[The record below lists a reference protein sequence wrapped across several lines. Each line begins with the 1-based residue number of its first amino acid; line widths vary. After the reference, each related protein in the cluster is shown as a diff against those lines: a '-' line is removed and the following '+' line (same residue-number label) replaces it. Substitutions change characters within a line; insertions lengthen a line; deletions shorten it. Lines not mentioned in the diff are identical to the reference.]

1 MAKKFDPNRLRLLK
15 LLLTW
20 EGRISNARLRE
31 LFDLSSIRA
40 SQWIREIRDQAPEWV
55 RPNSIERTFD
65 ATAAFYMEDSGVIE
79 GNLEHYLSI
88 VGLPNTM
95 NAKGN
100 CVVAAFPDIT
110 TPNPRIFSV
119 LSMAARIGRMVEI
132 TYRSMSEPK
141 PHKRSI
147 SPHSIVHA
155 GRRWHVR
162 AYCSEKEQFR
172 DYALGRVVDAK
183 LLDKPSEK
191 LMNDDEAWMAEVR
204 VRLTAHPDLSPEQ
217 ESVIRFEYFKNTA
230 ARVVVCRG
238 ALVNYFI
245 QDVRAAVDIKK
256 QCPPEY
262 QLAVSN
268 IKEVKPWL
276 FPR

>member
-31 LFDLSSIRA
+31 LFALSSIRA

-55 RPNSIERTFD
+55 RLNSIKRTFD
-65 ATAAFYMEDSGVIE
+65 ATAAFYMEESGVIE

-88 VGLPNTM
+88 VGLPNAM
-95 NAKGN
+95 NANGN
-100 CVVAAFPDIT
+100 CVVAAFPDIII
-110 TPNPRIFSV
+110 PNPRIFSV

-172 DYALGRVVDAK
+172 DYALGRIVDAK
-183 LLDKPSEK
+183 LLDIPSEK

-230 ARVVVCRG
+230 ARVVICRG

-245 QDVRAAVDIKK
+245 QDVRAAIDIKK

-262 QLAVSN
+262 QLAISN

>member
-31 LFDLSSIRA
+31 LFELSSIRA

-55 RPNSIERTFD
+55 RLNSIERTFD
-65 ATAAFYMEDSGVIE
+65 ATAAFYMEKSGVIE
-79 GNLEHYLSI
+79 GDLEHYLSI
-88 VGLPNTM
+88 VGLPNAI
-95 NAKGN
+95 NANGN
-100 CVVAAFPDIT
+100 SVVAAFPDIII
-110 TPNPRIFSV
+110 PNPRIFSV

-132 TYRSMSEPK
+132 TYRSMSEPQ

-191 LMNDDEAWMAEVR
+191 VMNDDEAWMAEVR

-245 QDVRAAVDIKK
+245 QDVRAAIDIKK

-262 QLAVSN
+262 QLAISN

>member
-31 LFDLSSIRA
+31 LFELSSIRA

-55 RPNSIERTFD
+55 RLNSIERTFD
-65 ATAAFYMEDSGVIE
+65 ATAAFYMEKSGVIE
-79 GNLEHYLSI
+79 GDLEHYLSI
-88 VGLPNTM
+88 VGLPNAM
-95 NAKGN
+95 NANGN
-100 CVVAAFPDIT
+100 SVVAAFPDIII
-110 TPNPRIFSV
+110 PNPRIFSV

-132 TYRSMSEPK
+132 TYRSMSEPQ

-245 QDVRAAVDIKK
+245 QDVRAAIDIKK

-262 QLAVSN
+262 QLAISN

>member
-40 SQWIREIRDQAPEWV
+40 SQWIREIRDKAPEWV
-55 RPNSIERTFD
+55 RLNSIERTFD
-65 ATAAFYMEDSGVIE
+65 ATAPFYMEKSGVIE
-79 GNLEHYLSI
+79 GDLEHYLSI
-88 VGLPNTM
+88 VGLPNAM
-95 NAKGN
+95 NANGN
-100 CVVAAFPDIT
+100 WVVAAFPDIT

-155 GRRWHVR
+155 GRRWHIR
-162 AYCSEKEQFR
+162 AYCSEKKQFR

-245 QDVRAAVDIKK
+245 QDVRAAIDIKK

-262 QLAVSN
+262 QLAISN

>member
-20 EGRISNARLRE
+20 EGRISNARLRK

-55 RPNSIERTFD
+55 RLNSIERTFD
-65 ATAAFYMEDSGVIE
+65 VTAAFYMEKSGVIE
-79 GNLEHYLSI
+79 GDLEHYLSI
-88 VGLPNTM
+88 VGLPNAM
-95 NAKGN
+95 NANGN
-100 CVVAAFPDIT
+100 CVVAAFPDIII
-110 TPNPRIFSV
+110 PNPRIFSV

-132 TYRSMSEPK
+132 TYRSMSEPQ

-183 LLDKPSEK
+183 LLNSPSEK
-191 LMNDDEAWMAEVR
+191 LMNNDEAWMAEVR

-245 QDVRAAVDIKK
+245 QDVRAAIDIKK

-262 QLAVSN
+262 QLAISN

-276 FPR
+276 FLR

>member
-20 EGRISNARLRE
+20 EGRLSNARLRE

-55 RPNSIERTFD
+55 RLNSIERTFD
-65 ATAAFYMEDSGVIE
+65 ATAAFYMEESGVIE
-79 GNLEHYLSI
+79 GDLEHYLSI
-88 VGLPNTM
+88 VGLPNAM
-95 NAKGN
+95 NANGN

-119 LSMAARIGRMVEI
+119 LSMGARIGRMVEI
-132 TYRSMSEPK
+132 TYRSMSEPQ

-238 ALVNYFI
+238 ALVNYFV

-262 QLAVSN
+262 QLAISN